1 MLKFPDTGENI
12 LANAARLFFPPLEE
26 QFSHNAYIT
35 LTTLFYKLHLW
46 LIHARTYTGTKF
58 NF

>member
-35 LTTLFYKLHLW
+35 LTTLFYIEVTSMAYSCKNLY
-46 LIHARTYTGTKF
+46 R
-58 NF
+58 N